1 METEI
6 KINFKLIFYVW
17 TYANAAIFISNKVL
31 DNLYSPLTESHGRQV
46 FLGLPR
52 LTGGD
57 TCHAVI
63 LRYYDASQPLSELIL
78 DHHLL
83 HIVY

>member
-6 KINFKLIFYVW
+6 KIHFKFIFYIW
-17 TYANAAIFISNKVL
+17 IYLNAAIFISNKAL

-46 FLGLPR
+46 FLGLLR

-57 TCHAVI
+57 TYVPCDHTTT
-63 LRYYDASQPLSELIL
+63 LRNDFQNSSWTT
-78 DHHLL
+78 
-83 HIVY
+83 